1 MKWSFD
7 SFGFNRVQATKTMRA
22 CALLA
27 GMMMETSVVAETP
40 VTLPGEDICQ
50 LGSPSVVAP
59 IRVRYGLQLV

>member
-1 MKWSFD
+1 M
-7 SFGFNRVQATKTMRA
+7 KTMHV

-27 GMMMETSVVAETP
+27 GMVFTTSVDAETP